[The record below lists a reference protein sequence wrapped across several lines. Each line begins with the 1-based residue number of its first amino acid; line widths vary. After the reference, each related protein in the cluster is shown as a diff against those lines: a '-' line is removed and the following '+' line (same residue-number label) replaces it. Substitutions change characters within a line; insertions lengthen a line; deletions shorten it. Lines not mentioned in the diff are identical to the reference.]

1 MDGWCV
7 ISEDKEVNYK
17 KGRKCLKC
25 IVHDKHRVVVGGCLD
40 GDIQYTSAFY
50 LSATITVSRH
60 KKLVKVATCAS
71 QLLSAPCYSI
81 LSCCHSLAVRATSD
95 CSSIDLKKYY

>member
-17 KGRKCLKC
+17 KRRKCLKC
-25 IVHDKHRVVVGGCLD
+25 IVNDKYCVVVGGCLD
-40 GDIQYTSAFY
+40 GEMQYTSAFY

-60 KKLVKVATCAS
+60 KKLVKGATFAS
-71 QLLSAPCYSI
+71 QQFAPCYSI
-81 LSCCHSLAVRATSD
+81 LS
-95 CSSIDLKKYY
+95 

>member
-25 IVHDKHRVVVGGCLD
+25 IVHDKYCVVVGGWMD
-40 GDIQYTSAFY
+40 GWIE
-50 LSATITVSRH
+50 I
-60 KKLVKVATCAS
+60 
-71 QLLSAPCYSI
+71 YSTP
-81 LSCCHSLAVRATSD
+81 LQST
-95 CSSIDLKKYY
+95 

>member
-17 KGRKCLKC
+17 KGRKYLNC
-25 IVHDKHRVVVGGCLD
+25 IVHDKYCIVVGGWLD
-40 GDIQYTSAFY
+40 GDIQYTSAGY

-60 KKLVKVATCAS
+60 KLLVKGATFAS
-71 QLLSAPCYSI
+71 QLLSAPC
-81 LSCCHSLAVRATSD
+81 
-95 CSSIDLKKYY
+95 

>member
-25 IVHDKHRVVVGGCLD
+25 IIHDEYCVVVGGCLD
-40 GDIQYTSAFY
+40 GDIHLCS
-50 LSATITVSRH
+50 
-60 KKLVKVATCAS
+60 
-71 QLLSAPCYSI
+71 LLKCY
-81 LSCCHSLAVRATSD
+81 
-95 CSSIDLKKYY
+95 YYRF